1 MRVSRRFYD
10 DIQNLLF
17 YQDKNKYSDL
27 TWEWILATTYIHHT

>member
-17 YQDKNKYSDL
+17 YQDKNNDSDL
-27 TWEWILATTYIHHT
+27 TWECILATTYIHHT